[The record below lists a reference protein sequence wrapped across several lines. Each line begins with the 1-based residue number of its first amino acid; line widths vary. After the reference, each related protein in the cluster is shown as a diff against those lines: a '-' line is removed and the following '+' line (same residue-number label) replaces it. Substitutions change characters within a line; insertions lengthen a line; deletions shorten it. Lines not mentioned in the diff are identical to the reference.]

1 MTGWEFTCRKVF
13 LNNTFILNN
22 YNFKD
27 IPNQGNMWDCGMF
40 SILFAEYAS
49 RRAPITFSQQHIPY
63 FRERVVYEILRKELL

>member
-1 MTGWEFTCRKVF
+1 
-13 LNNTFILNN
+13 
-22 YNFKD
+22 
-27 IPNQGNMWDCGMF
+27 MF